1 MVRQK
6 TTKQGNNAGTPAWV
20 DRFIDILKRD
30 YKNLDNVIA
39 AILENE
45 QLARECAVKINNYVD
60 KDVSDWLYKTRKIRG
75 AKHKKSLETAIAGIN
90 EASGLYRERGRQAE
104 AVYLSTLT
112 LELSAQLGMVKE
124 AYGTKRHGRDRSHL
138 ILYECKL
145 FLESVLGHRVT
156 YSTLANLVNAGF
168 EAEGNTPKDPIT
180 EEQLRK
186 NLESFQD
193 RNPAAVTVL
202 TRSYPPGTIPET
214 K

>member
-1 MVRQK
+1 MVIKK
-6 TTKQGNNAGTPAWV
+6 TTKQGNNAGTPAWD
-20 DRFIDILKRD
+20 DRFIDIMKRD
-30 YKNLDNVIA
+30 YKNLDNAVA

-45 QLARECAVKINNYVD
+45 QLARVCAVKISTYVD
-60 KDVSDWLYKTRKIRG
+60 KNVSARLYKTRKIRG
-75 AKHKKSLETAIAGIN
+75 AQHKKRLKIAIVGLN
-90 EASGLYRERGRQAE
+90 EAISLYRERGRQAE

-112 LELSAQLGMVKE
+112 LELSAQLGMIKE

-138 ILYECKL
+138 ILYDCKL

-168 EAEGNTPKDPIT
+168 ETEGNSPKDPIT

-193 RNPAAVTVL
+193 RNPAAVAL
-202 TRSYPPGTIPET
+202 LARNYPPGTIPET